1 MSSPARAPQNALGGF
16 LSRSAMAGVFGPA
29 LAFEVGIGAVTPM
42 VAVSASQLGASLA
55 LAGLL
60 AAFLGIGQIL
70 GDVPAG
76 AFAARFGDRR
86 AMLAAA
92 ALAIASLV
100 GCATAHS
107 LVVLGAAVLV
117 TGGANAVFL
126 LARQAYLTEITPP
139 LYRARA
145 LSTLGGVGRMGVFLG
160 PFLGA
165 GVVHLGGTP
174 AAYWLAVAMTVVT
187 VVVVAAVPD
196 VAPDMTAAR
205 REAER
210 VPLRRV
216 LRQNRSVFATLGA
229 AVLLVGATRGAR
241 QVVLPLWGEHLG
253 LAPATTSLVYGVSGA
268 LDMLVFYP
276 AGKVMDRRG
285 RLWVAV
291 PSMLLLGLSIA
302 ALPLAQTVGTLAVV
316 AMVMGLANGVGSG
329 LLMTLGA
336 DVAPPEVR
344 SQFLGV
350 WRLFQDAGLAAGPL
364 VVSAGAALGSLV
376 AGVLTVAGVGGVA
389 AAVLSVT
396 VPRWSVHANG
406 RTRRAAGLR
415 SDGTTPWD
423 REVAPVPPAS
433 ADGGAREPRP
443 PATG

>member
-1 MSSPARAPQNALGGF
+1 MSTPGRAPQDALGGF
-16 LSRSAMAGVFGPA
+16 LSRSAVAGVFGPA

-42 VAVSASQLGASLA
+42 VAVSATQLGASLA
-55 LAGLL
+55 VAGLL

-70 GDVPAG
+70 ADVPAG
-76 AFAARFGDRR
+76 ALAARWGDRR
-86 AMLAAA
+86 AMLVAAVLA
-92 ALAIASLV
+92 VVALA

-107 LVVLGAAVLV
+107 LLLLGAAVLV
-117 TGGANAVFL
+117 TGAANAVFL

-145 LSTLGGVGRMGVFLG
+145 MSTLGGVGRMGVFLG

-165 GVVHLGGTP
+165 GAVHLGGTP
-174 AAYWLAVAMTVVT
+174 AAYWLALGVT
-187 VVVVAAVPD
+187 LVTLVIVAAVPD
-196 VAPDMTAAR
+196 VAPEATAAR
-205 REAER
+205 REAPR
-210 VPLRRV
+210 VPLLGV
-216 LRQNRSVFATLGA
+216 LREHGNVFATLGV

-302 ALPLAQTVGTLAVV
+302 ALPTARTVGVLAVV

-336 DVAPPEVR
+336 DVAPPAVR

-350 WRLFQDAGLAAGPL
+350 WRLFQDAGLAGGPL
-364 VVSAGAALGSLV
+364 VVSAGAALGSLT
-376 AGVLTVAGVGGVA
+376 AGVLAVAGVGGVA
-389 AAVLSVT
+389 AVVLAVT
-396 VPRWSVHANG
+396 VPRWSVHANA

-415 SDGTTPWD
+415 PDGTRAQP
-423 REVAPVPPAS
+423 
-433 ADGGAREPRP
+433 
-443 PATG
+443 

>member
-1 MSSPARAPQNALGGF
+1 MSSPARAQQNAMGGF
-16 LSRSAMAGVFGPA
+16 LSRSAVAGVFGPA

-55 LAGLL
+55 VAGLL

-70 GDVPAG
+70 ADVPAG
-76 AFAARFGDRR
+76 ALAARWGDRR

-92 ALAIASLV
+92 VLAIVALV

-107 LVVLGAAVLV
+107 LLVLGAAVLV
-117 TGGANAVFL
+117 TGAANAVFL

-165 GVVHLGGTP
+165 GVVHLAGTP
-174 AAYWLAVAMTVVT
+174 GAYWLAVGVTVVT
-187 VVVVAAVPD
+187 FVIVAAVPD
-196 VAPDMTAAR
+196 VAAEATAAR
-205 REAER
+205 REAPR
-210 VPLRRV
+210 VPLVRV
-216 LRQNRSVFATLGA
+216 LRENGSVFATLGV

-291 PSMLLLGLSIA
+291 PSMVLLGLSIA
-302 ALPLAQTVGTLAVV
+302 ALPLSRSVGTLSVV

-336 DVAPPEVR
+336 DVAPAAVR

-364 VVSAGAALGSLV
+364 VVSAGAALGSLA
-376 AGVLTVAGVGGVA
+376 AGVLAVAGVGGVA
-389 AAVLSVT
+389 AAVLAVT
-396 VPRWSVHANG
+396 VPRWSVHANA

-415 SDGTTPWD
+415 TDGT
-423 REVAPVPPAS
+423 APGP
-433 ADGGAREPRP
+433 G
-443 PATG
+443 